1 MPLKNVVKE
10 TQVSKVA
17 IYSSGNMFHPTL
29 GRLQKGY
36 NILDSACAKEWME
49 ISNKV
54 REATPEEV
62 AVAYGV

>member
-1 MPLKNVVKE
+1 MPSKNAVKE
-10 TQVSKVA
+10 PKVSKVA
-17 IYSSGNMFHPTL
+17 VYSSGNIYHPVF

-36 NILDSACAKEWME
+36 SILDPTSAKEWME
-49 ISNKV
+49 LSNKV